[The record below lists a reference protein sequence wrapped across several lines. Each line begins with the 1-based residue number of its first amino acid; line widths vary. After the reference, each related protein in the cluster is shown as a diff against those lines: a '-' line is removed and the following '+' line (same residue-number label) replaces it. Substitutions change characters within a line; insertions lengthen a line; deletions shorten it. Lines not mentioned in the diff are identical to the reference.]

1 MHISDPKVPP
11 DQPDKRSAIPIELA
25 DVDQCLAGGQ
35 DEAREL
41 LRVARAEVFD
51 TGPI

>member
-1 MHISDPKVPP
+1 MHKPEPKVPP
-11 DQPDKRSAIPIELA
+11 DQPDKRSVIPIEVA
-25 DVDQCLAGGQ
+25 DVDQWLAGTQ

-51 TGPI
+51 AGPI